1 MKKALVILS
10 FIAAAISLSSCHIEG
25 ATIRT
30 EEYFIEHGAWQISN
44 GTDPKDVYLYV
55 TCEADFINKKA
66 CEDGSVNAYLWLE
79 GSKCWTPLPY
89 LSMYPHTSGMSTTI
103 IAENIRFEYAPGEIT
118 FIVQDMDGLVPD
130 PLVDDYTFR
139 VTVTR

>member
-1 MKKALVILS
+1 
-10 FIAAAISLSSCHIEG
+10 
-25 ATIRT
+25 
-30 EEYFIEHGAWQISN
+30 
-44 GTDPKDVYLYV
+44 
-55 TCEADFINKKA
+55 
-66 CEDGSVNAYLWLE
+66 
-79 GSKCWTPLPY
+79 
-89 LSMYPHTSGMSTTI
+89 MYPHTSGMSTTI